1 MSKIRFCTLE
11 EMSSLGGPFLSL
23 DTIKVTQKD
32 GESYDFVVLGV
43 SKSTISIVDLRNIR
57 KQVTLDNIIEEI
69 NYYKTE
75 DLILRMDKKS
85 MADDI
90 IHQEGRHFIVYL
102 KPLSK

>member
-43 SKSTISIVDLRNIR
+43 SKSTISIVDL
-57 KQVTLDNIIEEI
+57 
-69 NYYKTE
+69 
-75 DLILRMDKKS
+75 
-85 MADDI
+85 
-90 IHQEGRHFIVYL
+90 
-102 KPLSK
+102 